1 MLNRTSCHFL
11 YTSLQDTCSS
21 QYMQLW
27 LALAG
32 TLRGVLALSS
42 CCPTQAK
49 RLLKEMQAVAAA
61 AEASRNLEAVMGR
74 RPSGP
79 VQLKL
84 ALNKAEA
91 AASHLSSLGGNP
103 PCTGLTEVLGPLMA
117 AARRRLD
124 SERAAEAL
132 TKAAASY
139 RTLADLARLEAA
151 IYNAKKVRM
160 GCAVARQCTD
170 TVMRG
175 LVPGYLAAN
184 MFGRAQVFLVANS
197 RPFRG

>member
-1 MLNRTSCHFL
+1 M
-11 YTSLQDTCSS
+11 
-21 QYMQLW
+21 
-27 LALAG
+27 
-32 TLRGVLALSS
+32 
-42 CCPTQAK
+42 
-49 RLLKEMQAVAAA
+49 AAA

-124 SERAAEAL
+124 TERAAEAL

-151 IYNAKKVRM
+151 IYNAKKVRVSG
-160 GCAVARQCTD
+160 GCSAHIALHGWV
-170 TVMRG
+170 VRG
-175 LVPGYLAAN
+175 CCPFVWQQQLSVHALA
-184 MFGRAQVFLVANS
+184 
-197 RPFRG
+197 